1 MEFIK
6 TGEVKFDESLRG
18 LSTKSDHY
26 GPKFGNNVDSSM
38 ISKRLLRILNDRV
51 LPHEWATM
59 PIKTFPEVIAQSA
72 PAQNNGDLLFAAMH
86 TK

>member
-1 MEFIK
+1 
-6 TGEVKFDESLRG
+6 
-18 LSTKSDHY
+18 
-26 GPKFGNNVDSSM
+26 M